1 MERSS
6 GFKGRDRQK
15 ARTRRALLEAAGR
28 LLGTGATPSVA
39 EVADAAEVSRRTA
52 YRYFPTQEQMLTEAV
67 LESLRPTNEQALER
81 EGIPDQDDDP
91 EERLDRA
98 VRVIQRAA
106 VENEAMLRTM
116 VRLTVAAPAGST
128 DSTPS
133 GVRRRGYRRIEWIE
147 LALEP
152 VKKQLSRRRFDRLVN
167 ALTVSIGIESLIVLR
182 DLNGLSPEEAESVSR
197 WMART
202 LLRASLKKAKGGS

>member
-1 MERSS
+1 MQPSR
-6 GFKGRDRQK
+6 GTRGRDRQK
-15 ARTRRALLEAAGR
+15 ARTRRGLLEAAGT
-28 LLGTGATPSVA
+28 LLGAGRTPSVA

-67 LESLRPTNEQALER
+67 LESLRPTIEQAVEKGR
-81 EGIPDQDDDP
+81 GSAQDEDP
-91 EERLDRA
+91 ETRLDRA
-98 VRVIQRAA
+98 VRTIQRTA
-106 VENEAMLRTM
+106 VENESLLRTM
-116 VRLTVAAPAGST
+116 VRLTVTAPP
-128 DSTPS
+128 DSRNPQP

-152 VKKQLSRRRFDRLVN
+152 VRKKLGKRRFERLVN

-182 DLNGLSPEEAESVSR
+182 DLDGLSAEEAEGVSR

-202 LLRASLKKAKGGS
+202 MLRASLDEAKGTD